1 MLLLQHATDLA
12 VSGSSSEL
20 QSAVPDKGKELRPS
34 EFLALLEGDAY
45 SGCTASDVH
54 LKRPACTTLPSLAR
68 CVVAGELVY
77 R

>member
-45 SGCTASDVH
+45 GGCTASDGRG
-54 LKRPACTTLPSLAR
+54 LYCEIMY
-68 CVVAGELVY
+68 G
-77 R
+77 